1 MNIRLQYCVITL
13 IIGMVFVVS
22 APSLAGQ
29 EKATIDSLSKSAKE
43 EVDEIIRHLMSEGQT
58 PGLEI
63 AIQKDGKTV
72 YECGYGAIAKVAPG
86 SKVLPGPD
94 TRFQIDSLTKTFT
107 AFAVLRLVEQGKI
120 ELDQPMGKYLPQP
133 NISWNTIPVRSYL
146 GMITG
151 IPDGG
156 TTNGTYKD
164 VIASSA
170 IKNTSYGLGL
180 DFEPGS
186 KYEYSNTNFFILG
199 ELVKAVTAD
208 RPKPQNG
215 FMPFTK
221 ENVLEPL
228 GMPDTGFIPFGAGDL
243 WPTPYDNGQS
253 TEPRKPMAGFSGG
266 GFVSTMS
273 DLEKYSTGLYNRSV
287 LSSKSYKEMWTPTV
301 LTSGKNKGQSINFG
315 LGWDDVA
322 LDSKGDVVRVSKN
335 GGGWGWGSQL
345 TFFPKAGYSVILLRN
360 SDGSGS
366 LPQAAIDIEN
376 ALTGLPAS
384 AKPTI
389 SVNNVPNTCGGTLYV
404 SASGF
409 TPGEQ
414 LSITVKGAPG
424 SHSPQKLGAAGNIDP
439 HGTVSIQ
446 IPYSL
451 DPYSGLPGCRF
462 GSTAT
467 TLVTITATD
476 QSGDTAST
484 EIDLR
489 NCGITWAACA
499 A

>member
-1 MNIRLQYCVITL
+1 
-13 IIGMVFVVS
+13 
-22 APSLAGQ
+22 
-29 EKATIDSLSKSAKE
+29 
-43 EVDEIIRHLMSEGQT
+43 
-58 PGLEI
+58 
-63 AIQKDGKTV
+63 
-72 YECGYGAIAKVAPG
+72 
-86 SKVLPGPD
+86 
-94 TRFQIDSLTKTFT
+94 
-107 AFAVLRLVEQGKI
+107 
-120 ELDQPMGKYLPQP
+120 
-133 NISWNTIPVRSYL
+133 
-146 GMITG
+146 
-151 IPDGG
+151 
-156 TTNGTYKD
+156 
-164 VIASSA
+164 
-170 IKNTSYGLGL
+170 
-180 DFEPGS
+180 
-186 KYEYSNTNFFILG
+186 
-199 ELVKAVTAD
+199 
-208 RPKPQNG
+208 
-215 FMPFTK
+215 MPFTK
-221 ENVLEPL
+221 ESVLEPL
-228 GMPDTGFIPFGAGDL
+228 KMTDTGFIPFGTGDL
-243 WPTPYDNGQS
+243 WPTPYDNGQA
-253 TEPRKPMAGFSGG
+253 TEPRKPNAGFSGG

-287 LSSKSYKEMWTPTV
+287 LSSKSYKEMWTPTE

-366 LPQAAIDIEN
+366 LPQAAIDIEG
-376 ALTGLPAS
+376 ALTGLPSS

-389 SVNNVPNTCGGTLYV
+389 SLNNVPNTCGGTLYV

-409 TPGEQ
+409 TPGEEV
-414 LSITVKGAPG
+414 SITVKNAPG
-424 SHSPQKLGAAGNIDP
+424 LPSPQKLGVSGKVGA
-439 HGTVSIQ
+439 HGKANIQ

-467 TLVTITATD
+467 ALVTIIVTD

-489 NCGITWAACA
+489 NCGVIWTACA